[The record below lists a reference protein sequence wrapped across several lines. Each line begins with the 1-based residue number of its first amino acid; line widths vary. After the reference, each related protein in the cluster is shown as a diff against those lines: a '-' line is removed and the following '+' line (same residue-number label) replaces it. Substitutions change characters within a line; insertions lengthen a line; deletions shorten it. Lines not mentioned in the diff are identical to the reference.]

1 MKGLIL
7 KDFYNLKKYGK
18 QITIILGVFLIFGI
32 MMKSSLYICF
42 MIMLYG
48 TMTIITAMSYDEK
61 AGFDKFAL
69 SMPIKR
75 EDLVKSK
82 YAVWLIIMFSALL
95 VSFVTGLVINLFVGG
110 NYIEMIIS
118 MLAVESV
125 YIILFSIV
133 IPIFFKFGVEKGR
146 MYMMAVF
153 IIPSILGAVAAGVI
167 NKAGISINENQI
179 NQIIEN
185 DMYLIIAGAVIFVIL
200 AVYVSFRVSVR
211 IILKKEF

>member
-1 MKGLIL
+1 MRGLIL

>member
-7 KDFYNLKKYGK
+7 KDFYNLKKYGR

>member
-7 KDFYNLKKYGK
+7 KDFYNLKKYGR
-18 QITIILGVFLIFGI
+18 QITKILGVFLIFGI